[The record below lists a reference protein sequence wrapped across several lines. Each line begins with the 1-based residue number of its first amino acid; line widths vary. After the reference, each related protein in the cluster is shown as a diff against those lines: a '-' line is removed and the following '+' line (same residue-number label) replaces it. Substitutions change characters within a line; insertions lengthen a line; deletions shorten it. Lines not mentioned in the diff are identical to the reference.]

1 MADDHADPQP
11 RLRPTSYAVL
21 GLLSFGQELS
31 GFDMSTLR

>member
-1 MADDHADPQP
+1 MAEDHAEP

-31 GFDMSTLR
+31 GFDMKRWRT